1 MRACNCGESLTRSV
15 QENAAKR
22 TVATTTRA
30 QFCER
35 AELFIAL
42 RASDSGRRCASN
54 FLCGFP
60 LPCRAKGREDA
71 PHSKALRAKCPK
83 AIDYFAKPF
92 ERVPLSAS
100 LISSISSVGH
110 RCHSRLES
118 NTMIGPGRFRRCPR
132 AYALRPFRVLVVSVF
147 IRGDEVPTEMS
158 KMTPA
163 LENHSALKRLSFR
176 RNDQAI
182 VLAPCVP
189 VRVTP
194 VKFKCL
200 EF

>member
-92 ERVPLSAS
+92 RARTSLGVAYIVNRQRWSQVPLAFGTQHHDWLGTLSP
-100 LISSISSVGH
+100 LRVRGPFRPIL
-110 RCHSRLES
+110 CSRSMGPHL
-118 NTMIGPGRFRRCPR
+118 TGPG
-132 AYALRPFRVLVVSVF
+132 SS
-147 IRGDEVPTEMS
+147 GDV
-158 KMTPA
+158 
-163 LENHSALKRLSFR
+163 
-176 RNDQAI
+176 RNDASTQGSSRAQTA
-182 VLAPCVP
+182 VLSP
-189 VRVTP
+189 
-194 VKFKCL
+194 
-200 EF
+200 